1 MSGSNVRLV
10 VNPNSGHGRGAQ
22 LISAIG
28 PASGVEVVPTRTVE
42 DLVAQVQAGVLR
54 GDRRIL
60 VAGGDG
66 TVHQA
71 IQHLAGTS
79 TALGI
84 VSCGSGNDLARSLG
98 LPLEGVPAM
107 ERALSGTPRRIDLGR
122 IGDRRFVG
130 AAGIG
135 LNSEVA
141 RCANT
146 RVRWVRG
153 RWIYPYAVIR
163 ALLGF
168 HAAPTTLESIDGN
181 ERYEGAPMLVL
192 LANTPYLGGGMLAAP
207 DAEVDDGR
215 LDAIVLERMSRLGLL
230 LIALPKVY
238 SGRHMGLRKVR
249 SFRVADAILTT
260 HRTMPIYADG
270 EPIAESGPTGISIR
284 TEPGALSVLT

>member
-1 MSGSNVRLV
+1 MPGSTVRLL
-10 VNPNSGHGRGAQ
+10 VNPHSGHGRGAQ
-22 LISAIG
+22 LIAAIG
-28 PASGVEVVPTRTVE
+28 PASGVEVVPTRSVE
-42 DLVAQVQAGVLR
+42 DLVAQVQATVAR
-54 GDRRIL
+54 GDSRIL

-71 IQHLAGTS
+71 IQHLAGTA

-98 LPLEGVPAM
+98 LPLDGIPAI

-122 IGDRRFVG
+122 IGDRRFAG

-141 RCANT
+141 RCANA

-163 ALLGF
+163 AVLGF
-168 HAAPTTLESIDGN
+168 RATHTTLSSVDGN
-181 ERYEGAPMLVL
+181 ERYDGAPMLVL

-207 DAEVDDGR
+207 DAKVDDGR
-215 LDAIVLERMSRLGLL
+215 FDVIVLDRMSRLGLL
-230 LIALPKVY
+230 LFALPKVY

-249 SFRVADAILTT
+249 GFRVVDAVLTT
-260 HRTMPIYADG
+260 ERTMPIYADG
-270 EPIAESGPTGISIR
+270 EPIGESGPAGITIR